1 MFDTVRS
8 HRRWL
13 MFFLV
18 VLVFPSFVVTGV
30 YSWNRFMSADTAV
43 ATIGGEKIL
52 PQQFE
57 AAQRERVEQLRQ
69 ALGANFDPKVFDSA
83 EARAAVLDALLS
95 ERALAHEAVRDNIV
109 VSEARLREVIGSIPA
124 FQQDGKFAYD
134 RYKTLLA
141 AQGMNEFVFEQRVRD
156 DLIRQT
162 LLQAVGQSALVPKAV
177 LDRIYRLGEEQ
188 REVRM
193 LRFRPEDY
201 SSKVTVTDEAINSF
215 YQGNRSQFEI
225 PESVKA
231 EYVVLTLDEVAGQI
245 AAPEAEIKAYY
256 EQNQAR
262 LGEPEQ
268 RRASHILLTAGEGG
282 TARDKD
288 GARKKAE
295 ELLAKARANPSS
307 FAQLAK
313 ENSKDPGS
321 AANGGD
327 LGFFGR
333 GMLVKPFED
342 AAFKLKEGEISD
354 VIESEFGFHIIR
366 VTGIKAAQVK
376 PFEQVRTEI
385 EREYRQQ
392 QAQKKF
398 AEAAEQFTNTVYEQS
413 DSLKPAA
420 EKLKL
425 AVQTVDRLTRDGLPA
440 RPGAPQIFT
449 PRVVQALFSD
459 DGINKKRNTEAIEVA
474 ANAFVSARVVEHRP
488 AALRPLAE
496 VRDAIKVR
504 VERQE
509 ASRQAREAAQKAL
522 AVLRQ
527 AQSDAGF
534 SPTTTVSRAQPQG
547 LPQTALAAIMRAPAD
562 KLPVYVDAELDGGSY
577 GIFRVLTAKMPE
589 TPNLPQREAFARA
602 VTQQAGAA
610 DDLAYLDALKTKHK
624 AEVLKTDLRPT
635 ASSGRTQTD
644 GKKTEGAAPAA
655 ETGADK
661 KN

>member
-1 MFDTVRS
+1 MFDSVRT

-43 ATIGGEKIL
+43 AIIGGEKIL

-57 AAQRERVEQLRQ
+57 AVQRERVEQLRQ

-83 EARAAVLDALLS
+83 EARASILDSLLS
-95 ERALAHEAVRDNIV
+95 ERALAHEAARDNVV

-156 DLIRQT
+156 DLVRQT
-162 LLQAVGQSALVPKAV
+162 LLQAVGQSALVPNAV
-177 LDRIYRLGEEQ
+177 LERIYRLGEEQ
-188 REVRM
+188 REVRV

-201 SSKVTVTDEAINSF
+201 ASKVTVTDEAISAF

-225 PESVKA
+225 PESIRA
-231 EYVVLTLDEVAGQI
+231 EYLVLALDNVASQI
-245 AAPEAEIKAYY
+245 AVPEAEVKAYY
-256 EQNQAR
+256 EQNRAR

-268 RRASHILLTAGEGG
+268 RRASHILLTVGEGG
-282 TARDKD
+282 TAKDKD

-295 ELLAKARANPSS
+295 ELLARVRANPNS

-313 ENSKDPGS
+313 ENSKDTGS

-333 GMLVKPFED
+333 GMMVKPFED

-354 VIESEFGFHIIR
+354 VIESDFGFHIIR

-376 PFEQVRTEI
+376 PFEQVRAEI

-425 AVQTVDRLTRDGLPA
+425 AVQTVDRLTREGLPA
-440 RPGAPQIFT
+440 QPGAPQIFT

-459 DGINKKRNTEAIEVA
+459 DSINKKRNTEAIEVA
-474 ANAFVSARVVEHRP
+474 PNTFVSARVVEHHP
-488 AALRPLAE
+488 AAMRPLAE
-496 VRDAIKVR
+496 VRDTIKAR

-509 ASRQAREAAQKAL
+509 ASRQAREAAQKTL
-522 AVLRQ
+522 ETLRQ

-534 SPTTTVSRAQPQG
+534 SPPMTVSRAQPQG
-547 LPQTALAAIMRAPAD
+547 LPQTALATIMRVPAD
-562 KLPVYVDAELDGGSY
+562 KLPVYASAELDGGSY
-577 GIFRVLTAKMPE
+577 GIFRVLTSKVPE
-589 TPNLPQREAFARA
+589 TPNVQQRETFARA
-602 VTQQAGAA
+602 IRQQAGAA
-610 DDLAYLDALKTKHK
+610 DDLAYLDALKIKHK
-624 AEVLKTDLRPT
+624 AEVLKAELRQN
-635 ASSGRTQTD
+635 AAGSKAQAD
-644 GKKTEGAAPAA
+644 GKKSEASPPAA
-655 ETGADK
+655 ESTADK